1 MQDNATIGSTMARVK
16 RGGPTLGGIAAEAG
30 VSVATVSRVLTGHSA
45 ISEET
50 RERVLQT
57 AGRLGYVHVPQRV
70 RRAAPT
76 LSDQICLVVPVAT
89 AHGGQLAN
97 PFELALI
104 GGIGTALR
112 ERRRDMSIV
121 WQTPHDDATLAQF
134 LGQSAYAGTIFLGQS
149 QFHDTLNDHA
159 ERGTPLVVWG
169 VEAAG
174 QRYCSIG
181 SDNHEGG
188 FQATAH
194 LLRKGRRRIAFIGAM
209 PPIAAAR
216 TPFSQ
221 IAMRLEGYRA
231 ALSAHGVAF
240 DPAMVQTPTAGRF
253 EGAEAVDDL
262 LERGIAF
269 DAIVAASDLVALGAI
284 QTLRQRGL
292 RVPEDVAV
300 IGYDD
305 IDAAT
310 LSTPGLTTIRQDVIK
325 AGNLLVSKLLR
336 IIDGHRARSER
347 LPTSLVIRGSCGR

>member
-1 MQDNATIGSTMARVK
+1 MVRTRRN
-16 RGGPTLGGIAAEAG
+16 GPTLGSIAAETG

-45 ISEET
+45 ISDET
-50 RERVLQT
+50 RERVLST
-57 AGRLGYVHVPQRV
+57 AERLGYAHVPQKV
-70 RRAAPT
+70 PHAAPT

-89 AHGGQLAN
+89 AHGSQLAN

-104 GGIGTALR
+104 GGVGTAMR

-121 WQTPHDDATLAQF
+121 WQTPYDDTTLAQF
-134 LGQSAYAGTIFLGQS
+134 LDQSAYAGVIFLGQS
-149 QFHDTLNDHA
+149 QFHDTLNRYA
-159 ERGTPLVVWG
+159 ALGKPLVAWG
-169 VEAAG
+169 VEVAG
-174 QRYCSIG
+174 QSYCSIG
-181 SDNHEGG
+181 GDNHEGG

-221 IAMRLEGYRA
+221 VAIRLEGYRSALA
-231 ALSAHGVAF
+231 AHDVAF
-240 DPAMVQTPTAGRF
+240 DPAMIQTPAAGRS
-253 EGAEAVDDL
+253 EGAEAVDNL

-305 IDAAT
+305 IDAAA
-310 LSTPGLTTIRQDVIK
+310 LSTPGLTTIRQDAIK

-336 IIDGHRARSER
+336 IIDGHRAKSER
-347 LPTSLVIRGSCGR
+347 LPTDLVIRASCGR

>member
-1 MQDNATIGSTMARVK
+1 MARVK
-16 RGGPTLGGIAAEAG
+16 RGGPTLGGIAAETG

-50 RERVLQT
+50 RERVLST
-57 AGRLGYVHVPQRV
+57 ADRLGYVHVPQKT
-70 RRAAPT
+70 RRAVPS
-76 LSDQICLVVPVAT
+76 LSEQICLVVPVAT
-89 AHGGQLAN
+89 AHGSQLAN

-112 ERRRDMSIV
+112 ERRRDVSIV
-121 WQTPHDDATLAQF
+121 WQTPYDDATLAQF
-134 LGQSAYAGTIFLGQS
+134 LDQSAYAGTIFLGQS
-149 QFHDTLNDHA
+149 QFHDTLNRYADL
-159 ERGTPLVVWG
+159 GKPLVAWG
-169 VEAAG
+169 VEVAG
-174 QRYCSIG
+174 QSYCSIG

-194 LLRKGRRRIAFIGAM
+194 LLRKGRRRIAFIGAT

-221 IAMRLEGYRA
+221 IAIRLDGYRA
-231 ALSAHGVAF
+231 ALEAHDVAF
-240 DPAMVQTPTAGRF
+240 DAAMVQTPTAGRF
-253 EGAEAVDDL
+253 EGAEAVDNL

-305 IDAAT
+305 IDAAA

-336 IIDGHRARSER
+336 IIDGHRAKSER
-347 LPTSLVIRGSCGR
+347 LPTDLVIRESCGR